1 MLHCYIRVT
10 RYGKAVYYVNCYLS
24 RYGRAVCYYVTH
36 CNYCTS
42 GFSKYDI
49 SVTLFPLLEK
59 LYSLYIRL
67 SLICQNK
74 LSRNNK
80 LYYKLCAIYI
90 LYSENRKKN
99 IKKLYTV
106 GLREIGGS
114 LIHKMENISQI
125 WIMDQ

>member
-1 MLHCYIRVT
+1 MAGPFVTMLLTVTTVRVSSP
-10 RYGKAVYYVNCYLS
+10 NM
-24 RYGRAVCYYVTH
+24 
-36 CNYCTS
+36 
-42 GFSKYDI
+42 I
-49 SVTLFPLLEK
+49 SVHVTLFPLLEK